1 VELHTVGTHP
11 PGLLGRGGLKKMW
24 TSVTVIL
31 CFFIFSF
38 GYGRKVPEHEEN
50 KLERIKRDLILE
62 NMVMRTHN
70 SSTRKESA
78 KPLVGG
84 GILERKIIIASNGTE
99 RRHHESREMEC
110 CHHVVVEGD
119 DNGGIFE
126 CHPYVFGGYKKIG
139 VCGGRSIYQH
149 NNNTEIF
156 MYYGCG
162 RWFIGL
168 EIGVCGGWVFT
179 KTMDIC
185 VHGRHEKDWQFVS
198 EVGLNKDKSLKVKE
212 ACQDPA
218 PVGRPRPIGA
228 ESNFRPFHDYVD
240 RTEYGQQAN
249 KNYKKEEEKKYSQH
263 TLDLSALYRQPLLN
277 YNINEVNE
285 DSLQDTPENNNYLLE
300 LIYNK

>member
-1 VELHTVGTHP
+1 
-11 PGLLGRGGLKKMW
+11 
-24 TSVTVIL
+24 
-31 CFFIFSF
+31 
-38 GYGRKVPEHEEN
+38 
-50 KLERIKRDLILE
+50 
-62 NMVMRTHN
+62 MVMRTHN
-70 SSTRKESA
+70 TTTRKESN

-110 CHHVVVEGD
+110 CQHVDVFGD
-119 DNGGIFE
+119 ENGGVVE
-126 CHPYVFGGYKKIG
+126 CHPYVIGRYKKIG

-179 KTMDIC
+179 KSMEIC
-185 VHGRHEKDWQFVS
+185 VHGAHEMHWQFVS
-198 EVGLNKDKSLKVKE
+198 ETGLNKDKTLKINE
-212 ACQDPA
+212 DCHDPA
-218 PVGRPRPIGA
+218 PVGKPKPVGA
-228 ESNFRPFHDYVD
+228 EAEFRPFHDYID
-240 RTEYGQQAN
+240 RTQYNPHGS
-249 KNYKKEEEKKYSQH
+249 KNSNNENKKY
-263 TLDLSALYRQPLLN
+263 TENTVDFSALYRQPLLN